1 MGMGNC
7 FIDGLCAAA
16 GSDGF
21 WYGAAA
27 GFILA
32 FLLWCLAKLM
42 FCRRSG
48 CQLVRVVDSEGG
60 SFVITAQAVKS
71 FVQWVAADYPE
82 FDLRLTKIKTLR
94 EGMSLEIV
102 FNVVP
107 GAELAALR
115 QQFRERLFKE
125 IETRLGIVDQVKQI
139 NIEVDGYDARVD
151 RIAKHNRGFKGSDS
165 RRDDD
170 SLIDT

>member
-1 MGMGNC
+1 MDFC
-7 FIDGLCAAA
+7 LIDGLCTAA
-16 GSDGF
+16 SSEGF
-21 WYGAAA
+21 WYGAAV

-48 CQLVRVVDSEGG
+48 CQSVRVADAEGG
-60 SFVITAQAVKS
+60 GFVITAQAVKS

-82 FDLRLTKIKTLR
+82 LDLRLTKIKTLR
-94 EGMSLEIV
+94 EGMALEIV

-107 GAELAALR
+107 GAELAEIR

-125 IETRLGIVDQVKQI
+125 IEKRLGIVDQVKQI

-151 RIAKHNRGFKGSDS
+151 RIAKHNRGVKGTDS

-170 SLIDT
+170 SLIDA

>member
-1 MGMGNC
+1 MGSS
-7 FIDGLCAAA
+7 FIDGLCAAMA
-16 GSDGF
+16 GEGF

-42 FCRRSG
+42 FCRRSS
-48 CQLVRVVDSEGG
+48 CQSVQVTDSEGG

-71 FVQWVAADYPE
+71 FVQWVAADYAE
-82 FDLRLTKIKTLR
+82 LDLRQTRIKTLR

-107 GAELAALR
+107 GAELAVIR

-125 IETRLGIVDQVKQI
+125 IETRLGILDQIKQI
-139 NIEVDGYDARVD
+139 NIEVDGYDARSD
-151 RIAKHNRGFKGSDS
+151 RIAKHNRAFKSGDVYQ
-165 RRDDD
+165 DDD
-170 SLIDT
+170 SLIDS